1 MKWHEDST
9 VLLQGVHHPLGL
21 IYLEQMQACGTRL
34 VAGVSAGHGGESLNG
49 LPVFDLV
56 DLAVQALGPV
66 DISLILNP
74 PYRVL
79 DAALEAIAAGIRQLV
94 IVSTGVPPLDMI
106 AILREAQATH
116 TLVLGS
122 GSQGIMIPQQFS
134 VGTLDPSC
142 YLPGPIGIISHC
154 DRLTDDIA
162 QTLTEA
168 GLGQSMVISLGTDG
182 LNGSNFEQWLQ
193 ELEEDEQTQAILLLG
208 QPTSKGEM
216 RAADYVASAIEKP
229 VLAYLAG
236 RVAKINRHFGDSL
249 TIVANQLSHKRPVL
263 TSVEQTVQ
271 AFEKANIPIGEAPWE
286 LPILLPLVME
296 GHAQTLANA
305 KET

>member
-1 MKWHEDST
+1 MKWQKDST
-9 VLLQGVHHPLGL
+9 VLLQGVHHPLGAL
-21 IYLEQMQACGTRL
+21 YLEQMQACGTNL
-34 VAGVSAGHGGESLNG
+34 LAGVSPGHGGETMAG

-56 DLAVQALGPV
+56 ETAVKTVGPV

-94 IVSTGVPPLDMI
+94 IVSAGVPPLAMI
-106 AILREAQATH
+106 TLLREAQATH
-116 TLVLGS
+116 TLILGS
-122 GSQGIMIPQQFS
+122 GSQGILVPQQFS
-134 VGTLDPSC
+134 VGTFDPRC

-154 DRLTDDIA
+154 DRLTDDVA
-162 QTLTEA
+162 QTLTA
-168 GLGQSMVISLGTDG
+168 SGLGQSMVISLGTDG

-193 ELEEDEQTQAILLLG
+193 VLEEDEQTQAILLLG
-208 QPTSKGEM
+208 QPNSNGEM

-229 VLAYLAG
+229 VVAYLAG

-249 TIVANQLSHKRPVL
+249 TIVANQLSHKRPIL

-271 AFEKANIPIGEAPWE
+271 AFDKANIPVAEAPWE

-296 GHAQTLANA
+296 GQAPATVEPH
-305 KET
+305 